1 MIVKMEVIEKVLN
14 NPVLVTQADNE
25 DYLTKHEKGW
35 VCEIDK
41 QIVRFS
47 VVGLVQR
54 NVWALFI
61 MPEFEGK
68 GIVGALKDLMLER
81 HFMQIKETI
90 WLGTEPKTKA
100 ENFYKRSDWI
110 EVGIHG
116 ETETK
121 MEMTAESWSRGVA
134 IRN

>member
-1 MIVKMEVIEKVLN
+1 MAVIEKVLN

-54 NVWALFI
+54 NVWALFVI
-61 MPEFEGK
+61 LEFEGQ
-68 GIVGALKDLMLER
+68 R
-81 HFMQIKETI
+81 HSWRTS
-90 WLGTEPKTKA
+90 
-100 ENFYKRSDWI
+100 RSDARKA
-110 EVGIHG
+110 HY
-116 ETETK
+116 
-121 MEMTAESWSRGVA
+121 A
-134 IRN
+134 N

>member
-1 MIVKMEVIEKVLN
+1 MAVIEKFLN
-14 NPVLVTQADNE
+14 YSVLVTQADNE
-25 DYLTKHEKGW
+25 NYLTKHEKGW

-54 NVWALFI
+54 NVLVLFI
-61 MPEFEGK
+61 IPEFKGK
-68 GIVGALKDLMLER
+68 GIVGAIKDLMLER
-81 HFMQIKETI
+81 HFKQIKETI

-100 ENFYKRSDWI
+100 ENFFKRSDWI

-134 IRN
+134 VGN

>member
-14 NPVLVTQADNE
+14 NPVLVTQADNV
-25 DYLTKHEKGW
+25 DYLTKHGKGW

-47 VVGLVQR
+47 IVGLVQR
-54 NVWALFI
+54 NVWALFVI
-61 MPEFEGK
+61 LEFKGK

-100 ENFYKRSDWI
+100 ENLYKRSDWI

-134 IRN
+134 VGN

>member
-1 MIVKMEVIEKVLN
+1 
-14 NPVLVTQADNE
+14 
-25 DYLTKHEKGW
+25 
-35 VCEIDK
+35 
-41 QIVRFS
+41 
-47 VVGLVQR
+47 
-54 NVWALFI
+54 

-68 GIVGALKDLMLER
+68 GIVGALHDLMLER
-81 HFMQIKETI
+81 HFMQTKETI

-100 ENFYKRSDWI
+100 ENFYKRRDWI

-134 IRN
+134 VGN